1 MVLYSRTFIYFEVVS
16 ALESKI
22 ASTFDRRII
31 RNFMDIIVLEYLKNN
46 HAVSGY
52 GVIKHI
58 HRKFHVLPSAG
69 TVYSLLYSMERKNLI
84 KGNINQG
91 KRMYKL
97 TSQGEKLLREIRI
110 TKNHVPA
117 VISSIF
123 SAVQFHL

>member
-1 MVLYSRTFIYFEVVS
+1 
-16 ALESKI
+16 
-22 ASTFDRRII
+22 
-31 RNFMDIIVLEYLKNN
+31 MDIIVLEYLKNN